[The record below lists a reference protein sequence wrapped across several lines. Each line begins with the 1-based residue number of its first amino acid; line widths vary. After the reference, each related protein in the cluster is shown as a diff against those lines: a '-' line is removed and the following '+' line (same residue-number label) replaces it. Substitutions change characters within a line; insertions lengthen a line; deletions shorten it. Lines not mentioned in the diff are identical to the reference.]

1 MRVTRFNPLWVS
13 DITKYIFRHVSGLCF
28 ANYVWCKWNEKRVIF
43 WFSSHENNQHCI
55 HQCRGENPL
64 ISFNL
69 SITSFLD
76 GRWFLMWDDVQ
87 YNTQFLWI
95 AMTVTSNSAVSLSP
109 RFLLFQAN
117 QANPCSE
124 DYELFLSQVD
134 YKRLSEDL
142 SKIVNMKGKISLGS
156 FVAPV
161 KGVESIQ
168 HFWLVEA
175 PQKNL

>member
-1 MRVTRFNPLWVS
+1 MR
-13 DITKYIFRHVSGLCF
+13 
-28 ANYVWCKWNEKRVIF
+28 
-43 WFSSHENNQHCI
+43 
-55 HQCRGENPL
+55 
-64 ISFNL
+64 
-69 SITSFLD
+69 
-76 GRWFLMWDDVQ
+76 
-87 YNTQFLWI
+87 
-95 AMTVTSNSAVSLSP
+95 VTSNSAVSLSP
-109 RFLLFQAN
+109 RFLLF

-168 HFWLVEA
+168 HF
-175 PQKNL
+175 